1 MGSSP
6 SVTLAFASSLPSCIA
21 RPPPCRTRMPGDA
34 MHLVEQRARDPL
46 HLAGGE
52 RAVVE
57 QVSARRVAPF
67 AIGRQDCREPVVLGI
82 VVIEAGRIG
91 IGERFGYPQ
100 TVIAPAPTNG
110 EAEIKKGASQATLGT

>member
-6 SVTLAFASSLPSCIA
+6 SVTLAFASSVPSCIA

-67 AIGRQDCREPVVLGI
+67 AIGRQDCREQVDIGI

-91 IGERFGYPQ
+91 IGERFRAEEHTSELQSLMRISYAVFCLKKQ
-100 TVIAPAPTNG
+100 TTRN
-110 EAEIKKGASQATLGT
+110 